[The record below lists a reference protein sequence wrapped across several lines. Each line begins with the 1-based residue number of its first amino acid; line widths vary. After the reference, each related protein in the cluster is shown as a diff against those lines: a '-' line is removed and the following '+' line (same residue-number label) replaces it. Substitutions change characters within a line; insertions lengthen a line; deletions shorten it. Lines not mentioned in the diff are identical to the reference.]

1 MCVGMGRRTGW
12 GGGKGWEHAASD
24 ETFCKFYCKIH
35 FIGNLQELSE
45 HVPLNQFTIPEAILR
60 FEFIHLVSA
69 ISSNDP
75 SSSPSLSSSHPFY
88 QD

>member
-1 MCVGMGRRTGW
+1 MYRDGEEER
-12 GGGKGWEHAASD
+12 GGEEEVHGCLCSHYSS
-24 ETFCKFYCKIH
+24 KFYRKIH
-35 FIGNLQELSE
+35 FIGNLQELLE

-75 SSSPSLSSSHPFY
+75 SSSHPFY
-88 QD
+88 QH